1 MMNNYFHPF
10 VLPFTVGV
18 FVLFSVLIYKFVSW
32 FIQLAAEDRRLV
44 GRSIFTVAS
53 LKAIWDVARES
64 LLHVKI
70 FKASGR
76 LGYMHMSLALGWF
89 LLIVVGKLETT
100 AYLKDGFN
108 WPHVHVFFRYFFHD
122 EGERFEHYFNYKF
135 IMDFLLLFV
144 FSGVAL
150 AYFKR
155 LSPKSLGIKKTT
167 RHTTADR
174 LAMTSLWLI
183 FPARLLAESI
193 TCGINHT
200 GSFLTNTF
208 GDFLGRFLPLNA
220 LEVPAWFFYSS
231 ALGLFF
237 VAFPFSR
244 YMHIFAEIPHIFLKR
259 YKVQVG
265 EKEGAID
272 KFQIAAC
279 SRCGICIDPC
289 QMQRQDVANDMQAVY
304 FLRDRRSGIRSER
317 VANNCLMCGR
327 CENICPVG
335 IDLNALR
342 LNTKVRLFEEL
353 TEGLRSENR
362 YGYLSTVTTSDAAGG
377 KVGYFAGCMTALSP
391 TILRS
396 MDKIF
401 EASGDTIWRADSANG
416 SVCCGRPMELVGDL
430 AGAKKLMELNRQQFI
445 EAGIETL
452 VTSCPICLKVFA
464 EKYDLKGIKVIH
476 HSQYIASLMDQ
487 GMIKIMGNPKAT
499 FTYHDPCELGRGMG
513 VYAAPREVI
522 GRIGTLIEAKEH
534 GKNALCCA
542 GSLANTEI
550 SDQDKL
556 RLTAALTS
564 QTDATGA
571 QTLVS
576 ACPMCKKSLIKTS
589 SIPVKD
595 ISEVVAD
602 QL

>member
-1 MMNNYFHPF
+1 MIDNYFHPF
-10 VLPFTVGV
+10 VLPFNIGV
-18 FVLFSVLIYKFVSW
+18 VILFSVLIYKFVNW
-32 FIQLAAEDRRLV
+32 FIQLAAEDKRLV

-53 LKAIWDVARES
+53 IKAIWDVARES

-108 WPHVHVFFRYFFHD
+108 WPHAHVFFRFFFHD

-144 FSGVAL
+144 LSGVAL

-155 LSPKSLGIKKTT
+155 IAPKALGIKKTT

-174 LAMTSLWLI
+174 LALTALWLV
-183 FPARLLAESI
+183 FPARLLAEST
-193 TCGINHT
+193 TCGIYHS
-200 GSFLTNTF
+200 GSFLTNTL
-208 GDFLGRFLPLNA
+208 GDFLGKFVSLQA

-231 ALGLFF
+231 ALGVFF

-259 YKVQVG
+259 YKVAVG

-279 SRCGICIDPC
+279 SRCGICLDPC
-289 QMQRQDVANDMQAVY
+289 QMQRQDVATDMQAVY
-304 FLRDRRSGIRSER
+304 FLRDRRSGIRKAE
-317 VANNCLMCGR
+317 VADNCLMCGR

-342 LNTKVRLFEEL
+342 LNTKVRLFEEM
-353 TEGLRSENR
+353 TQGEKSQNR
-362 YGYLSTVTTSDAAGG
+362 YKYLDSVNTSSGGG

-391 TILRS
+391 TILRA

-401 EASGDTIWRADSANG
+401 EASGDQIWKADSEG
-416 SVCCGRPMELVGDL
+416 SVCCGRPMELAGDL
-430 AGAKKLMELNRQQFI
+430 EGSKKLMQFNRQKFV
-445 EAGIETL
+445 ESGIDTL

-464 EKYDLKGIKVIH
+464 EKYDLKGIKVVH
-476 HSQYIASLMDQ
+476 HSQYIASLMEA
-487 GMIKIMGNPKAT
+487 GKIKITGNPKTT

-513 VYAAPREVI
+513 VYKAPREVI
-522 GRIGTLIEAKEH
+522 ARIGTLIEPKES
-534 GKNALCCA
+534 GKNALCCG

-550 SDQDKL
+550 SADDKL
-556 RLTAALTS
+556 KIVAALTL

-571 QTLVS
+571 STLVS

-589 SIPVKD
+589 AIPVRD
-595 ISEVVAD
+595 IAEVVAE
-602 QL
+602 QI